1 MIQMHKIINDAV
13 NVEKELFVNHQES
26 VTRGHNLK
34 LRKKKATK
42 LPRIRAFSNR
52 AINDWNELPSEVV
65 NAPSTQS
72 FKAEVDRH
80 WQYQM

>member
-42 LPRIRAFSNR
+42 LPRIWAFSNGV
-52 AINDWNELPSEVV
+52 IDDWNELSSEVV
-65 NAPSTQS
+65 NAPST
-72 FKAEVDRH
+72 
-80 WQYQM
+80 